1 MRIFMGLSFYSHPT
15 GQNAIAWPPLTTR
28 DAGGWAA
35 GSPVK
40 KIQLSLG
47 CVLWSQ

>member
-1 MRIFMGLSFYSHPT
+1 MRVFMGLSFYSHPI
-15 GQNAIAWPPLTTR
+15 GQNAIAWPLLTAR

-40 KIQLSLG
+40 KGQLSLG
-47 CVLWSQ
+47 